1 MSTYANTRPP
11 LSADVQTLP
20 ASYYSDPAQYERE
33 LRHIH
38 SEMWLWAGRA
48 EQVAK
53 PGDFVVRTVAGANV
67 IVLRGDDGA
76 VRAFHNVCRHRG
88 TLLCNEAEGSFPG
101 KIRCPY
107 HAWTYDYAGRLVG
120 APHMDK
126 VEGFREQD
134 HPLGAIA
141 AEVWDGHVF
150 INLSARPV
158 PFEQH
163 LGELRERLRPWR
175 MEDLV
180 RVERRVYD
188 VRANWKLIVQNYSEC
203 LHCPIVHPLLNRQSH
218 YMSGD
223 NEPPQPTYLGGSME
237 LRDGMKTLSLD
248 GQTRRQPLPGL
259 SERERRCIYYYAL
272 LPNLLLNL
280 HPDYMLTFQIW
291 PLAVDRTDV
300 VCEWH
305 FHPDAIAAADFDAS
319 DAVEFWDLTNR
330 QDWEL
335 SERAH
340 EGISTLGY
348 RPGPYSNREEL
359 LVGFDRFVLERLSRK
374 DGA

>member
-1 MSTYANTRPP
+1 MSSYANTRPP
-11 LSADVQTLP
+11 LQAGVHTLP

-33 LRHIH
+33 MRHIH

-48 EQVAK
+48 QQVAQ
-53 PGDFVVRTVAGANV
+53 PGDFFVQTVAGANV
-67 IVLRGDDGA
+67 IVLRGEDGA

-107 HAWTYDYAGRLVG
+107 HAWTYDFAGRLVG

-134 HPLGAIA
+134 HPLGAVA

-150 INLSARPV
+150 INLSPRPID
-158 PFEQH
+158 FAQH
-163 LGELRERLRPWR
+163 LGELRARLRPWR
-175 MEDLV
+175 MEELA
-180 RVERRVYD
+180 RIERRVYD

-203 LHCPIVHPLLNRQSH
+203 LHCPVAHPLLHEQSH
-218 YMSGD
+218 YLSGEND
-223 NEPPQPTYLGGSME
+223 PPQPTWMGGRME
-237 LRDGMKTLSLD
+237 LREGVETLSLD
-248 GQTRRQPLPGL
+248 GRSGRACLPGL
-259 SERERRCIYYYAL
+259 QTPQSREVHYYAL

-280 HPDYMLTFQIW
+280 HPDYMLTITLW
-291 PLAVDRTDV
+291 PRGVDRTEV
-300 VCEWH
+300 VADWH
-305 FHPDAIAAADFDAS
+305 FHPDEMARPGFDATGS
-319 DAVEFWDLTNR
+319 IEFWDLTNR

-335 SERAH
+335 SERAQA
-340 EGISTLGY
+340 GITSQGY

-359 LVGFDRFVLERLSRK
+359 LHAFDRFVRDHT
-374 DGA
+374 DGR